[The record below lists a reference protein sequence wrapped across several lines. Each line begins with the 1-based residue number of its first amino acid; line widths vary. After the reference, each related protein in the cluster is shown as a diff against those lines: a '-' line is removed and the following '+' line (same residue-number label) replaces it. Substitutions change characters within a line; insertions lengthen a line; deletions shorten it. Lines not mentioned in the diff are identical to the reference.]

1 MFNRIFQEAKNV
13 NNVLVVGLLAFAI
26 LSFISIII
34 GAGVV
39 GVVLSAIMAGAV
51 CVYQLVDRPNIP
63 SQEEIL
69 VANEERS
76 KKAHKK
82 RTLWSV
88 VGPYFSQ
95 KKSNHRARMRV
106 MHELDNMGLIA
117 LYLKYKADGRL
128 NDLLGEEDLEYSKS
142 AFPIAAVAAAV
153 AVAAVGSARAD
164 VQQGAQQNVASNAI
178 EPVEL
183 TPGGFPAVRNTT
195 PTEEDYLGMNDEPE
209 IIPDVVDCTEDPEC
223 FDDSTTACGSAC
235 DDDDYLFDDS
245 SSNDLYCA

>member
-63 SQEEIL
+63 SSQEEIL
-69 VANEERS
+69 VA

-88 VGPYFSQ
+88 IGPYFQQ
-95 KKSNHRARMRV
+95 KRSNHRARMRV
-106 MHELDNMGLIA
+106 MYELDNMGLIS
-117 LYLKYKADGRL
+117 LYMRYKREGRL
-128 NDLLGEEDLEYSKS
+128 SDILEEDSLEYSES
-142 AFPIAAVAAAV
+142 AFPIAAVAA

-164 VQQGAQQNVASNAI
+164 VQQGAQQNVASNAT

-195 PTEEDYLGMNDEPE
+195 PTEEDFLGMNDEPE
-209 IIPDVVDCTEDPEC
+209 IIPDVVDCTEEPEC

>member
-1 MFNRIFQEAKNV
+1 MLNHLYREGRNLSNIC
-13 NNVLVVGLLAFAI
+13 VVSLIAFAVLAFIA
-26 LSFISIII
+26 LAI
-34 GAGVV
+34 GAGKF
-39 GVVLSAIMAGAV
+39 GVFLAALMAGAV
-51 CVYQLVDRPNIP
+51 GVYQFVDRPNIP

-164 VQQGAQQNVASNAI
+164 VQQGAQQNVASNAT

>member
-63 SQEEIL
+63 SSQEEIL
-69 VANEERS
+69 VANEKRS
-76 KKAHKK
+76 KK
-82 RTLWSV
+82 TLWSV
-88 VGPYFSQ
+88 IAPYFEQ

-106 MHELDNMGLIA
+106 MYELDNRGFIA
-117 LYLKYKADGRL
+117 LYLKCKADGRL

-142 AFPIAAVAAAV
+142 AFPIAAVAATV

-164 VQQGAQQNVASNAI
+164 VQQGAQQNASNSTA
-178 EPVEL
+178 PVEL
-183 TPGGFPAVRNTT
+183 TPGGFPAVKNTT
-195 PTEEDYLGMNDEPE
+195 PTEEDFLGMNDEPE
-209 IIPDVVDCTEDPEC
+209 IVPDIVDCSEEPEC
-223 FDDSTTACGSAC
+223 FDNDGSTTACDSSC
-235 DDDDYLFDDS
+235 DDDYLFDDD

>member
-13 NNVLVVGLLAFAI
+13 NNVLVVGLLTFAI

-63 SQEEIL
+63 SSQEEIL
-69 VANEERS
+69 VANEKRS
-76 KKAHKK
+76 KK
-82 RTLWSV
+82 TLWSV
-88 VGPYFSQ
+88 IAPYFEQ

-106 MHELDNMGLIA
+106 MYELDNRGFIA
-117 LYLKYKADGRL
+117 IYLKYKADGRL

-164 VQQGAQQNVASNAI
+164 VQQGAQQNVVSNAT

-195 PTEEDYLGMNDEPE
+195 PTEEDFLGMNDEPE
-209 IIPDVVDCTEDPEC
+209 IIPDVVDCTEEPEC

-235 DDDDYLFDDS
+235 DDDDYLFDDA

>member
-1 MFNRIFQEAKNV
+1 MSNRIFQEAKNV
-13 NNVLVVGLLAFAI
+13 NNVLVVGLLAFAV
-26 LSFISIII
+26 LSFVSTII
-34 GAGVV
+34 GT

-142 AFPIAAVAAAV
+142 AFPIAAVVAAAV
-153 AVAAVGSARAD
+153 ATGAVSSARAD
-164 VQQGAQQNVASNAI
+164 VQQSAQQNVSNSTT
-178 EPVEL
+178 PVEL
-183 TPGGFPAVRNTT
+183 TPGGFPAVKNTT
-195 PTEEDYLGMNDEPE
+195 PTEEDFLGINDEPE
-209 IIPDVVDCTEDPEC
+209 IIPDVVDCTEEPEC
-223 FDDSTTACGSAC
+223 CDESVSTCDGSDDDYMF
-235 DDDDYLFDDS
+235 DDDD
-245 SSNDLYCA
+245 LYYA

>member
-1 MFNRIFQEAKNV
+1 MFNKLFREAKNV

-63 SQEEIL
+63 SSQEEIL
-69 VANEERS
+69 VANEKRS
-76 KKAHKK
+76 KK
-82 RTLWSV
+82 TLWSV
-88 VGPYFSQ
+88 IAPYFEQ

-106 MHELDNMGLIA
+106 MYHLDNMGLIA
-117 LYLKYKADGRL
+117 LYLRYKREGRL
-128 NDLLGEEDLEYSKS
+128 SDILEEELEYSES
-142 AFPIAAVAAAV
+142 AFPIAAVVAAAV
-153 AVAAVGSARAD
+153 ATGAVGSARAD
-164 VQQGAQQNVASNAI
+164 VQQGAQQNASNSTA
-178 EPVEL
+178 PVEL

-209 IIPDVVDCTEDPEC
+209 IVPDIVDCSEEPEC
-223 FDDSTTACGSAC
+223 FDNDGSTTVCGSSC
-235 DDDDYLFDDS
+235 DDDYLFDDD